1 MAKSELKTGKAKP
14 KLVHRKEQHY
24 AAIRRQLG
32 MREISKVLPPL
43 MNDVFTWLGKKG
55 VKPAGVPFWRYLLVD
70 MPGKVEIDVA
80 VPVARAVR
88 GDKEVTVGVL
98 PAGRYATVL
107 HVGHPDG
114 LQQTTATL
122 LAWAEE
128 NGIQWQMDGERWA
141 GRVEWYLTNP
151 KTEPDMGKW
160 QTELAFLTTSA
171 AGR

>member
-1 MAKSELKTGKAKP
+1 MARSKSKTAKPEP
-14 KLVHRKEQHY
+14 KLVRRRKQHY
-24 AAIRRQLG
+24 VAIRRQLS

-43 MNDVFTWLGKKG
+43 MTEVFSWLGRKG
-55 VKPAGVPFWRYLLVD
+55 IKPAGAPFWRYRVVD
-70 MPGKVEIDVA
+70 MPGNFEIDAA

-88 GDKEVTVGVL
+88 GDKEVTADSL

-107 HVGHPDG
+107 HVGHPRG
-114 LQQTTATL
+114 LQQATAAL

-141 GRVEWYLTNP
+141 GRVEWYLTDP
-151 KTEPDMGKW
+151 QTEPDMQEW
-160 QTELAFLTTSA
+160 HTELAFLTAS